1 MLVQMNVY
9 FYTFNKAL
17 SDGAGES
24 HVVRKWKRKL
34 TYDAKRI
41 IVLLEIQKYL
51 RTQIKHKK
59 EHRIVFIVSQSRIK

>member
-1 MLVQMNVY
+1 MALGVGIDYN
-9 FYTFNKAL
+9 YTPVVTW
-17 SDGAGES
+17 S
-24 HVVRKWKRKL
+24 HVVRKWKRKS

-51 RTQIKHKK
+51 GTQIKHKK